1 MRIPTRIG
9 RIAVGAAVTVAA
21 VTAAAPPAV
30 AGSNGQQIA
39 FNYSGPAYG
48 FVYLEGYNQSG
59 DWVYS
64 PSIPLDSSG
73 YGQLYGWWWRGFVTV
88 NFYYSNGTWA
98 RGSTCNVPIDQWGDW
113 TYC

>member
-9 RIAVGAAVTVAA
+9 RIAVGTAVTVVA
-21 VTAAAPPAV
+21 VTAAAPAAV

-98 RGSTCNVPIDQWGDW
+98 RGSTCNVPTDQWGDW